1 MKNIHIGASFGAQN
15 FGSEP
20 RKSLVEEGVGR
31 KIGGW
36 RPVRVCDWWIESA
49 FADAVAKRRVFVF
62 FGGGFAARAHY

>member
-31 KIGGW
+31 KIW
-36 RPVRVCDWWIESA
+36 RLATR
-49 FADAVAKRRVFVF
+49 
-62 FGGGFAARAHY
+62 ARL